1 MHSKYNKSERIE
13 NDMKML
19 IKKMEVMG
27 DNSPCILH
35 LCTSCKLGTD

>member
-1 MHSKYNKSERIE
+1 MYFKYNKSKRIE

-27 DNSPCILH
+27 DNFFCILYF
-35 LCTSCKLGTD
+35 CIFCKLGID